1 LAELL
6 LVLAATLL
14 VLGLHPYVTYP
25 ASLVL
30 VPKRPLMRSGLSDV
44 GPITLCFCAYNEERV
59 LPEKIANLRR
69 LKRRHPGLQV
79 LAYVD
84 GASDRSGEILAA
96 ERDLIDLDWSQVRH
110 GKSHGMNR
118 LVAHA
123 TSDIVVFTDA
133 NVILDETAFERLV
146 PYFADPEVGCVG
158 GHLRFVNAHASGAA
172 ATGSLLWALEEV
184 LKRMESARGSVMG
197 ADGSLYAIRRNLHR
211 PVPDD
216 IIDDMYLSCS
226 ILCDGKRVVS
236 ADDVLAYEDSVSDG
250 WEEFRRKIRIA
261 CQAYNVH
268 RLVWPRL
275 RKLGALTVYM
285 YVSHR
290 YLRWMMPFLL
300 AGSMVAGVAG
310 VALLLP
316 MAWFG
321 SLAVAAALS
330 VGLAIAYGQREFTM
344 LASIILSLAG
354 VALGVIYSLRGDR
367 FQTWEPAT
375 SIRRNR

>member
-6 LVLAATLL
+6 LIIAATLL

-25 ASLVL
+25 LSLLL
-30 VPKRPLMRSGLSDV
+30 VPKRPLMRAGPSYV
-44 GPITLCFCAYNEERV
+44 GPITLCFCAYNEERL

-69 LKRRHPGLQV
+69 LKHRHPGLQV

-96 ERDLIDLDWSQVRH
+96 EPDLINLDWALVRR

-123 TSDIVVFTDA
+123 EAGILVFTDA
-133 NVILDETAFERLV
+133 NVILDETALERLI
-146 PYFADPEVGCVG
+146 PYFADPEIGCVC
-158 GHLRFVNAHASGAA
+158 GHLRYVNARASGAA

-197 ADGSLYAIRRNLHR
+197 ADGSLYAIRHDLHR

-216 IIDDMYLSCS
+216 IIDDMYLSFS
-226 ILCDGKRVVS
+226 ILCSGKRVVS
-236 ADDVLAYEDSVSDG
+236 ADDVLAYEDSVSDA

-268 RLVWPRL
+268 RVVWPRL
-275 RKLGALTVYM
+275 RTLGPLTVYM

-300 AGSMVAGVAG
+300 AGSTVAGVG
-310 VALLLP
+310 GLALVLP
-316 MAWFG
+316 TVWFA
-321 SLAVAAALS
+321 SLAAAAAFL
-330 VGLAIAYGQREFTM
+330 VGLASALRWRAFAM
-344 LASIILSLAG
+344 LTSIILSLAA
-354 VALGVIYSLRGDR
+354 VALGVIYSVSGER

-375 SIRRNR
+375 SIRRAR